1 MEGELE
7 MRKSLLWLLVLTISI
22 SIVLSFS
29 LAGCK
34 TAVEETAPAEEE
46 VEEEVAEKVEA
57 EEVEELNE
65 EIGGTLSILCFQGY
79 AEDDWVKPF
88 EEKYNCKVEI
98 TYAGTVEEHFSK
110 TKAAPDQY
118 NIISNDSGRVQMYYD
133 AGLIQAIDTSKLENY
148 SKMGEFF
155 RTHPYAEME
164 EGKKF
169 QIPITWGPQNF
180 IVNIDAV
187 GDQINQYLTDIPGEK
202 QTLSYEVMK
211 APEFKDL
218 VTMFDEATNVTNMS
232 AIAAGNIKPFALD
245 ENGYTAMIEELTAWA
260 ENCRTFTAGFD
271 SEKSILTGED
281 AYVSIT
287 GNNAPQA
294 MALAEEGFSDKF
306 AEFLP
311 TEGTIAWI
319 DGWVITKPTEGA
331 SLDLAQKYIDYMI
344 GDEGQDYLAELV
356 GFGIVNE
363 GGSSGYTDVIKDVC
377 WWYGTSI
384 DDFPVPLYIM
394 ITEEDPER
402 RVDTWN
408 EIKAG
413 LGF

>member
-1 MEGELE
+1 MK
-7 MRKSLLWLLVLTISI
+7 RSLLLVLVLVISI

-34 TAVEETAPAEEE
+34 TAAVEEAPAEE
-46 VEEEVAEKVEA
+46 VSEEV
-57 EEVEELNE
+57 
-65 EIGGTLSILCFQGY
+65 GGTLSILCFQGY

-98 TYAGTVEEHFSK
+98 TYAGTVEEHFTK

-133 AGLIQAIDTSKLENY
+133 AGLIQAIDVSKLENY
-148 SKMGEFF
+148 SKVGEYF
-155 RTHPYAEME
+155 RKHPYAEME

-169 QIPITWGPQNF
+169 HVPITWGDQDF
-180 IVNIDAV
+180 IVNTDAV
-187 GDQINQYLTDIPGEK
+187 GDKLEAYLTDVGDGK

-211 APEFKDL
+211 APEFEGL

-232 AIAAGNIKPFALD
+232 AISAGYTPPFTLD
-245 ENGYTAMIEELTAWA
+245 EDGYAAMIEELTAWA

-281 AYVSIT
+281 AYISIT
-287 GNNAPQA
+287 GNNAIEA
-294 MALAEEGFSDKF
+294 MALVEEGMGDKF
-306 AEFLP
+306 THFLP
-311 TEGTIAWI
+311 TEGTICWI

-331 SLDLAQKYIDYMI
+331 SLDLALKYIDYMI
-344 GDEGQDYLAELV
+344 GDEGQTKLAELV
-356 GFGIVNE
+356 GFGIVNAA
-363 GGSSGYTDVIKDVC
+363 GSGGYTDVGKERV
-377 WWYGTSI
+377 WWYSGSI
-384 DDFPVPLYIM
+384 DDFPVPLYVM
-394 ITEEDPER
+394 VTEEDPER